1 MRTHAIHI
9 TKATPTD
16 IIEGREIVQAGV
28 TYRVVGSIG
37 DGPTAI
43 DLRVV
48 EDGKLGDWMYRS
60 ICNSR
65 GAWGQIRLEGR
76 VSSLVS

>member
-1 MRTHAIHI
+1 MATSIHI

-16 IIEGREIVQAGV
+16 IIVGREIVQAGV

-48 EDGKLGDWMYRS
+48 DGDDLGDWMYRS

-76 VSSLVS
+76 VSSLVG